1 MGDINLKA
9 ALGGQIVLTP
19 TNTASNYTATFPAVT
34 GVVSVQ
40 ASASYTTGSVLF
52 VNSSGQIAQN
62 NSQFFWDNTNYRLGI
77 GTATPGVSL
86 VVGASSVSTNNGGT
100 LVQFNAASRALT
112 NTPGIVSIGST
123 SAAAADAGGSLSF
136 SAETGAGVT
145 PYVLGSISCRLTA
158 TGAYG
163 GYLAFATTEAG
174 GSTYERMRIDKDG
187 NVNIATTGVSAKLYV
202 NGNAAQNISALG
214 SSTGTV
220 TLDLSTANNFSMT
233 LTGNVTLANPS
244 NITAGQSGVIFITN
258 GSSSAYTMSFG
269 TYWDFP
275 NQSAP
280 SLTAT
285 TNAVDVL
292 VWTARTTTSIAV
304 QILPNIGP

>member
-62 NSQFFWDNTNYRLGI
+62 NSSFFWDNTNKRLGI
-77 GTATPGVSL
+77 GTATPSYDLDISANGANPAWIRA
-86 VVGASSVSTNNGGT
+86 ASSVGNS
-100 LVQFNAASRALT
+100 
-112 NTPGIVSIGST
+112 
-123 SAAAADAGGSLSF
+123 
-136 SAETGAGVT
+136 GAGVIFA
-145 PYVLGSISCRLTA
+145 GATA
-158 TGAYG
+158 TVKNWIIANQYNVNGA
-163 GYLAFATTEAG
+163 LEFTQTTTTG
-174 GSTYERMRIDKDG
+174 GSTIGATPAMILDSSG
-187 NVNIATTGVSAKLYV
+187 NVNIATSGVSAKLYV

-233 LTGNVTLANPS
+233 LTGIVTLANPS

-292 VWTARTTTSIAV
+292 VWTARSTTSIAI
-304 QILPNIGP
+304 QILPNIG